1 MNIGIMESID
11 AIQPA
16 ERYKIVVLDAK
27 TNKIVLSACKMFD
40 IMDRNVT
47 CKSNRGEKGLEM
59 KTGAPYGYYWIP

>member
-1 MNIGIMESID
+1 MESID

-47 CKSNRGEKGLEM
+47 CKSAE
-59 KTGAPYGYYWIP
+59 